1 LTDVIEAH
9 GHIPYV
15 YLSVHFRRY
24 QRGMQAAWTIRRR
37 HGNGKGYIRKALVAP
52 FMTPPPIVV
61 FDLDGTLADTAQDL
75 IATLNVILVRE
86 GVPPLPF
93 EQARDLIGAGAR
105 PLIQRGFATSN
116 APLTDDRL
124 QELYAF
130 FLDYYHH
137 NIAVHSV
144 LFPGV
149 LAAMERLAADGFL
162 LAVCT
167 NKLEAHALEL
177 LKVLEVLDKFAF
189 VSGKDSFDFFK
200 PDPRHLTETIR
211 RAAGDPQRAVM
222 IGDSK
227 TDIDTA
233 KNAGIPVV
241 GVTFGYTDVHV
252 RDLGADAVI
261 DHFDD
266 LNRAVHRL
274 LT

>member
-1 LTDVIEAH
+1 
-9 GHIPYV
+9 
-15 YLSVHFRRY
+15 
-24 QRGMQAAWTIRRR
+24 
-37 HGNGKGYIRKALVAP
+37 
-52 FMTPPPIVV
+52 MTLPPIVV

-75 IATLNVILVRE
+75 IATLNVVLARE

-105 PLIQRGFATSN
+105 PLIQRGFAASDT
-116 APLTDDRL
+116 ALADDRL
-124 QELYAF
+124 QALYAF
-130 FLDYYHH
+130 FLDHYHH

-149 LAAMERLAADGFL
+149 RAAMEQLAADGFT

-177 LKVLEVLDKFAF
+177 LKALDVLDRFAF
-189 VSGKDSFDFFK
+189 VAGKDSFDVFK
-200 PDPRHLTETIR
+200 PDPRHLTETIS
-211 RAAGDPQRAVM
+211 RAGGDPRRAVM

-241 GVTFGYTDVHV
+241 GVTFGYTNVHV

-266 LNRAVHRL
+266 LHGAVHRL
-274 LT
+274 LR

>member
-1 LTDVIEAH
+1 MIT
-9 GHIPYV
+9 
-15 YLSVHFRRY
+15 R
-24 QRGMQAAWTIRRR
+24 
-37 HGNGKGYIRKALVAP
+37 
-52 FMTPPPIVV
+52 PIIV

-75 IATLNVILVRE
+75 IATLNVVLERE

-93 EQARDLIGAGAR
+93 AKARDLIGAGAR
-105 PLIQRGFATSN
+105 PLIQRGFDVSGIS
-116 APLTDDRL
+116 LSDDRL

-130 FLDYYHH
+130 FLEHYHH

-149 LAAMERLAADGFL
+149 LQAMQLLTDQGFV

-177 LKVLEVLDKFAF
+177 LKALDVLARFAF

-200 PDPRHLTETIR
+200 PDPRHLTETIG
-211 RAAGDPQRAVM
+211 RAGGDPQRAVM

-241 GVTFGYTDVHV
+241 GVTFGYTNVHV

-266 LNRAVHRL
+266 LNRAIHAL
-274 LT
+274 LAGQA